1 MRSPEGLAE
10 QDIDGTRIWAWLKKP
25 ALYPAMDEVQR
36 QHRARSIF
44 ILMAHESSL
53 PRGSSAAEGRG
64 RIVFTGGL

>member
-1 MRSPEGLAE
+1 MRSCEGLTE
-10 QDIDGTRIWAWLKKP
+10 QDIDGTRIWAWLKKSAP
-25 ALYPAMDEVQR
+25 YPVMDEVQR

-44 ILMAHESSL
+44 IPMDNESSL